1 MKSIW
6 RILISCSVIISI
18 IGFFTWQ
25 VLFPVDGI
33 SNMAT
38 DMKPNTDINSNVTS
52 TKMTYGRFLEYL
64 DMGWIKRVDLYDNSR
79 TAIVE
84 ALSPELGNRPQR
96 IRVEIPAGASQ
107 LIVKLKEYNVDF
119 DAHPPKTDSFI
130 FTLLS
135 NLLVPTIFVA
145 GLIFLFQRSN
155 NFPGGPGQAARQ
167 HLRGLRPVAG
177 PGRERPPSG
186 GIGVRRQGAHRHHAG
201 AQV

>member
-6 RILISCSVIISI
+6 RILILCSVIISI

-155 NFPGGPGQAARQ
+155 NFPGGPG
-167 HLRGLRPVAG
+167 
-177 PGRERPPSG
+177 
-186 GIGVRRQGAHRHHAG
+186 
-201 AQV
+201 